1 MPTWQNH
8 TRVREPRIHCLF
20 LQTLRSCVA
29 TRSVKCSQAF
39 VSFSTN
45 AHFQY
50 GSNEQQP
57 KKTKQNKK
65 QQTHN
70 RFTSTTDIFSKKYLF
85 FFFVF
90 FSSGD
95 TRHFPLRA
103 SENLKTAWTI
113 PTLLFVW
120 AKSILQTIL
129 KYPLPSAK
137 RLALYKTGLQRDTI
151 MTTHT
156 TH

>member
-8 TRVREPRIHCLF
+8 TRVREPIIHCLF
-20 LQTLRSCVA
+20 LQTL
-29 TRSVKCSQAF
+29 CSYSISKMQPGICQF
-39 VSFSTN
+39 FPTN
-45 AHFQY
+45 ACFQY

-57 KKTKQNKK
+57 KKRRRKNNGHTKPFHLHNWHIFKK
-65 QQTHN
+65 I
-70 RFTSTTDIFSKKYLF
+70 SF
-85 FFFVF
+85 FLSV

-95 TRHFPLRA
+95 TRRFPLRA

-129 KYPLPSAK
+129 KYPLPSAM
-137 RLALYKTGLQRDTI
+137 RLALYTMGLQRDSI
-151 MTTHT
+151 ITHT
-156 TH
+156 TC

>member
-8 TRVREPRIHCLF
+8 TRVREPIIHCLF
-20 LQTLRSCVA
+20 LQTL
-29 TRSVKCSQAF
+29 CSYSISKMQPGICQF
-39 VSFSTN
+39 FPLMHVFSMDLMS
-45 AHFQY
+45 
-50 GSNEQQP
+50 SNL
-57 KKTKQNKK
+57 KKEEKTTDTQ
-65 QQTHN
+65 N

-85 FFFVF
+85 FVF

-95 TRHFPLRA
+95 TRRFPLRA

-129 KYPLPSAK
+129 KYPLPSAM
-137 RLALYKTGLQRDTI
+137 RLALYTMGLQRDSI
-151 MTTHT
+151 ITHT
-156 TH
+156 TC